1 MSGEIQLTAAQAKQN
16 ALQNYKVIP
25 IMISLLLSGF
35 IGMFSE
41 TALNVALS
49 DLMNLFHITATTA
62 QWLTTGYLLTLSVLV
77 PVSGL
82 LLQWFT
88 TRQLFITALIFSIL
102 GTLVSA
108 LASGFEVLLIGRVIQ
123 AASMALLL
131 PLIFNTILH
140 IFPAEKRGTIIGI
153 LGLVLVV
160 APAVGPSI
168 SGFLIDT
175 LGWQW
180 IFWLSLPLL
189 TIALVF
195 GAFNLRNV
203 SNISKPKIDIL
214 SLILSTLG
222 FGGIVFAFS
231 KVGEGDGGWGSID
244 VLISMSVGLL
254 ALIIFVIRQLK
265 MDQPMLNLRAFKYP
279 MFTIGTLMLVV
290 CMIILLTTIIAL
302 PMYLIQGR
310 GFSTLKAGLILLP
323 GGILQA
329 LMSPVM
335 GKLFDKFGPRWI
347 VPAGLVLTSTALWFF
362 TGLNTTSSITLIILF
377 HSAIMLS
384 NCMVWTAQANG
395 LNQLPPQ
402 LYPDGSAI
410 MNTAQQLAG
419 AIGTAVSVSIM
430 AAGVHRFMKNV
441 SDGTD
446 PINGALSV
454 ITGIQNSF
462 IFPLIVA
469 VIGLVIALFIKRGHA
484 PAQQ

>member
-1 MSGEIQLTAAQAKQN
+1 MHVTTVEIKQN
-16 ALQNYKVIP
+16 AVQNYKVIP

-49 DLMNLFHITATTA
+49 DLMSLFHISASTA

-88 TRQLFITALIFSIL
+88 TRQLFIAALSFSIL

-108 LASGFEVLLIGRVIQ
+108 LAPGFEVLLIGRIIQ

-160 APAVGPSI
+160 APAVGPSV

-180 IFWLSLPLL
+180 IFWLSIPFLA
-189 TIALVF
+189 IALLF
-195 GAFNLRNV
+195 GSLNLQNV
-203 SNISKPKIDIL
+203 STITKPKIDIL
-214 SLILSTLG
+214 SLIVSTFG

-231 KVGEGDGGWGSID
+231 KVGEGDGGWGSTEVI
-244 VLISMSVGLL
+244 ISMSIGIL
-254 ALIIFVIRQLK
+254 ALIIFIIRQLT
-265 MDQPMLNLRAFKYP
+265 MSQPMLNLRAFKHP

-302 PMYLIQGR
+302 PMYLIQGL
-310 GFSTLKAGLILLP
+310 GFSTLKAGLVLLP

-329 LMSPVM
+329 VMSPVM
-335 GKLFDKFGPRWI
+335 GKLFDKFGPKLI
-347 VPAGLVLTSTALWFF
+347 VPMGLVLTSTSLWFF
-362 TGLNTTSSITLIILF
+362 TGLNTSSSVALIVLF
-377 HSAIMLS
+377 HSLIMIS
-384 NCMVWTAQANG
+384 NCMVWTSQANG
-395 LNQLPPQ
+395 LNQLPPE

-410 MNTAQQLAG
+410 MNTFQQLAG
-419 AIGTAVSVSIM
+419 AVGTAVAVSIM
-430 AAGVHRFMKNV
+430 TAGVNRFMNDV
-441 SDGTD
+441 SDKTD
-446 PINGALSV
+446 PVNGPLS
-454 ITGIQNSF
+454 IIAGIQHSF
-462 IFPLIVA
+462 VFPLIVA
-469 VIGLVIALFIKRGHA
+469 ILGLIFALFIKRVHVTKGLEK
-484 PAQQ
+484 